1 MSNAWGGAWGGAW
14 GDSFG
19 SSAPAQPAPGPQ
31 VVLFPGAK
39 LTFRTK
45 ADLALYG
52 LAVYAKD
59 CAVKVRSSFEPL
71 MPLRTVSY
79 RDAIRV

>member
-1 MSNAWGGAWGGAW
+1 MSSAWGSSWGSAWGSSWGAQQT
-14 GDSFG
+14 
-19 SSAPAQPAPGPQ
+19 ATGPQ
-31 VVLFPGAK
+31 VVLFPRAK

-52 LAVYAKD
+52 LAIYTKD
-59 CAVKVRSSFEPL
+59 CAVKARSSFEPL
-71 MPLRTVSY
+71 FPLRTVSY